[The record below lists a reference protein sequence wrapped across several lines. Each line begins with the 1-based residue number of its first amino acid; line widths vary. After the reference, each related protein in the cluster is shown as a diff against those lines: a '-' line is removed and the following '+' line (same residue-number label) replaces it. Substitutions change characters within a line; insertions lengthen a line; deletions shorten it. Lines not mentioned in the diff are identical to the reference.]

1 MTTYD
6 SAGNTR
12 TMNTI
17 MKMSAM
23 TMKMMKRTITI
34 RKNLKELGYGG

>member
-17 MKMSAM
+17 MKMI
-23 TMKMMKRTITI
+23 KRTITI
-34 RKNLKELGYGG
+34 QKNMKGLGFDV

>member
-6 SAGNTR
+6 SAGSTR

-17 MKMSAM
+17 MKMSAI
-23 TMKMMKRTITI
+23 MMKRTITI
-34 RKNLKELGYGG
+34 WSNLKGLRLDV